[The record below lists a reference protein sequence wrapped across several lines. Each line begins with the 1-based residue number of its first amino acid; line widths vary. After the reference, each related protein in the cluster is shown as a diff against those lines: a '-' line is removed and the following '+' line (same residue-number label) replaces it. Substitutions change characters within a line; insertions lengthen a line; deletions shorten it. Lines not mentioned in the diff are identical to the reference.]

1 MPITR
6 QDVNEDITAKITGK
20 TIAKSITPT
29 EDGANRVL
37 MMDYVDQNIATKVL
51 KTTITTTQ
59 VLDLFTT
66 PITVL
71 DSSNPLTIKLPLN
84 IWIQRQPGTAY
95 SLGASSFSL
104 INDSGSAVSGNL
116 NPNPLGSSAIGFFT
130 SAFTIQQN
138 YSGVDRNNLYKLK
151 AQGSNPTG
159 GTGDLDVYVT
169 YIEITL

>member
-37 MMDYVDQNIATKVL
+37 MMDYVDQEIKLKTI
-51 KTTITTTQ
+51 KTTITEAQ
-59 VLDLFTT
+59 ILQLFTT

-84 IWIQRQPGTAY
+84 IWIQRKPGTAY
-95 SLGASSFSL
+95 TLAVASFLL
-104 INDSGSAVSGNL
+104 INDLGGSVTGNL
-116 NPNPLGSSAIGFFT
+116 NPNPLGSNDIGFFT
-130 SAFTIQQN
+130 SAYTISQN
-138 YSGVDRNNLYKLK
+138 YAGADRNVLYKLK
-151 AQGSNPTG
+151 ASTGNPTG